1 MKCPLSRACIGKVLA
16 KQPVLYEKRNIVDGT
31 PVKKLILLDG
41 AYNLS
46 RHITVISSNQLR
58 LSIGNTINRC
68 AGTRQ
73 PDNRCPSDTA
83 PVPVD
88 EYVVL
93 SFAATIRRDGF
104 VFSTRDT
111 LYRLTHQHQ

>member
-1 MKCPLSRACIGKVLA
+1 MKCPPSRACIGKVLA

-31 PVKKLILLDG
+31 PVKKIILLDG

-46 RHITVISSNQLR
+46 RHITVMSSNQLR
-58 LSIGNTINRC
+58 LSIGNTIKIC

-73 PDNRCPSDTA
+73 LDNTCHTDTA

-93 SFAATIRRDGF
+93 SLAATSAATAS
-104 VFSTRDT
+104 FSAPAT
-111 LYRLTHQHQ
+111 LCTA